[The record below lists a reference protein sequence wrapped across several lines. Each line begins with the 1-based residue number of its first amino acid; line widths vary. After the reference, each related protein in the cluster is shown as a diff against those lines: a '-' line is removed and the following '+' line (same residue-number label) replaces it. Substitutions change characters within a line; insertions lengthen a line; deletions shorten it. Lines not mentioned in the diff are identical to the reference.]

1 MSDIIRKP
9 ARQIVDPATALAEIG
24 GEDNPA
30 FLHAVLCQVGLPRSP
45 SEDRVFIRSSGS
57 ASLRLEAGQWFDG
70 RGWAD
75 MPLPSGTRPR
85 LVLFHVCSE
94 AVRARSPVVEVED
107 SVRAF
112 LRRLRIDTNGRHMK
126 AFRQQMLALA
136 ACRMQ
141 LGYKTADR
149 VVNLK
154 CDPIDEFEAWV
165 QTDDTGQ
172 RAMWPGVITLSGKFF
187 DTLVEHAVPLDPG
200 AIGELQNSA
209 LALDVYTWLA
219 HRLCRVRQNAGT
231 SVSWSAL
238 KGQFGQEYRSEK
250 DFKRELVSALAK
262 VLPVYPGAR
271 VEKIRGGL
279 RLMPSPP
286 PVRRKG
292 VVVALPD
299 PKVVLRS
306 DTKVALRSAP
316 EGSASVHGKVRV
328 TSGSAVGAT
337 APAEHRGALAI
348 NTAGIQPKAAEL
360 PKAPLISE
368 DALAQVRSVAPGWDK
383 YFLAARYTEWMKSR
397 EHPTNPDAAFL
408 GWVKRF
414 TKGKPPG

>member
-1 MSDIIRKP
+1 MSEIAKLPVAKP
-9 ARQIVDPATALAEIG
+9 APAELPGDE
-24 GEDNPA
+24 NPA

-45 SEDRVFIRSSGS
+45 LDERVFVRENGS
-57 ASLRLEAGQWFDG
+57 ASLRLDAGAWHNG
-70 RGWAD
+70 RTWED

-85 LVLFHVCSE
+85 LVLLHVCSE
-94 AVRARSPVVEVED
+94 AVRTRSPVVEVED

-126 AFRQQMLALA
+126 AFRRQMLALA
-136 ACRMQ
+136 VCRMQ
-141 LGYKTADR
+141 LGYRTADR

-154 CDPIDEFEAWV
+154 CDPIEEFEAWI
-165 QTDDTGQ
+165 QNDDNGQ
-172 RAMWPGVITLSGKFF
+172 RAMWPGVMTLSPKFF
-187 DTLVEHAVPLDPG
+187 DTLAEHAVPLDQG

-219 HRLCRVRQNAGT
+219 HRLCRVRQAGGAPVT
-231 SVSWSAL
+231 WAAL

-250 DFKRELVSALAK
+250 DFKRELVAALKK

-286 PVRRKG
+286 PVKRKG
-292 VVVALPD
+292 VVVALPASGD
-299 PKVVLRS
+299 NTLRKQLGPLREPEATIVPQIKLAAVL
-306 DTKVALRSAP
+306 P
-316 EGSASVHGKVRV
+316 E
-328 TSGSAVGAT
+328 
-337 APAEHRGALAI
+337 P
-348 NTAGIQPKAAEL
+348 
-360 PKAPLISE
+360 PLISE

-383 YFLAARYTEWMKSR
+383 YFLAARYQEWMQGKER
-397 EHPTNPDAAFL
+397 PKHPDAAFL

-414 TKGKPPG
+414 TKGKAPG

>member
-1 MSDIIRKP
+1 MVDKIAKLSRDAKVP
-9 ARQIVDPATALAEIG
+9 AVDLVEVAG
-24 GEDNPA
+24 DDNPA

-45 SEDRVFIRSSGS
+45 IDERHFTRTSGS
-57 ASLRLEAGQWFDG
+57 ASLRLDAGQWFDG
-70 RGWAD
+70 RTWED

-94 AVRARSPVVEVED
+94 AVRTRSPVVEVED

-126 AFRQQMLALA
+126 AFRRQMLALA

-165 QTDDTGQ
+165 QTDDDGQ

-187 DTLVEHAVPLDPG
+187 DTLAEHAVPLDPG

-219 HRLCRVRQNAGT
+219 HRLCRVRQNAGA

-250 DFKRELVSALAK
+250 DFKRELVGALAK

-279 RLMPSPP
+279 RLLPSPP
-286 PVRRKG
+286 PVKRRG
-292 VVVALPD
+292 VVVTIPDASKVNGLAQMAPMAAIVPPMAGVTRAAKAAVLPD
-299 PKVVLRS
+299 
-306 DTKVALRSAP
+306 
-316 EGSASVHGKVRV
+316 
-328 TSGSAVGAT
+328 
-337 APAEHRGALAI
+337 
-348 NTAGIQPKAAEL
+348 
-360 PKAPLISE
+360 APLISE
-368 DALAQVRSVAPGWDK
+368 DALAQVRVVAPGWDK
-383 YFLAARYTEWMKSR
+383 YFLAARYQEWMKGK
-397 EHPTNPDAAFL
+397 EHPQNPDAAFL
-408 GWVKRF
+408 GWVKKF
-414 TKGKPPG
+414 TKGKAPG

>member
-1 MSDIIRKP
+1 MVEKIAKLSRDTKAP
-9 ARQIVDPATALAEIG
+9 AVDLVEVAGDE
-24 GEDNPA
+24 NPA

-45 SEDRVFIRSSGS
+45 VDERHFTRTSGS
-57 ASLRLEAGQWFDG
+57 ASLRLDAGQWFDG
-70 RGWAD
+70 RTWED

-94 AVRARSPVVEVED
+94 AVRTRSPVVEVED

-126 AFRQQMLALA
+126 AFRRQMLALA

-141 LGYKTADR
+141 LGYKIADR

-165 QTDDTGQ
+165 QTDDDGQ

-187 DTLVEHAVPLDPG
+187 DTLAEHAVPLDPG

-219 HRLCRVRQNAGT
+219 HRLCRVRQNGGA

-238 KGQFGQEYRSEK
+238 KGQFGQEYRTEK
-250 DFKRELVSALAK
+250 DFKRELVGALAK

-271 VEKIRGGL
+271 VDKIRGGL

-299 PKVVLRS
+299 SEKPGLSLAPIKEIPAPK
-306 DTKVALRSAP
+306 
-316 EGSASVHGKVRV
+316 
-328 TSGSAVGAT
+328 
-337 APAEHRGALAI
+337 
-348 NTAGIQPKAAEL
+348 KAAEI
-360 PKAPLISE
+360 PPAPLISE

-383 YFLAARYTEWMKSR
+383 YFLAARYREWMKGR
-397 EHPTNPDAAFL
+397 EHPNNPDAAFL

-414 TKGKPPG
+414 TKGKPPA

>member
-1 MSDIIRKP
+1 MAETIAKLPTRVSQG
-9 ARQIVDPATALAEIG
+9 AAVDLESLAGDE
-24 GEDNPA
+24 NPA

-45 SEDRVFIRSSGS
+45 IEDRTFIRSSGS

-70 RGWAD
+70 RGWED

-94 AVRARSPVVEVED
+94 AVRTRSPVVEVED

-126 AFRQQMLALA
+126 AFRRQMLALA

-165 QTDDTGQ
+165 QTDDDGQ

-187 DTLVEHAVPLDPG
+187 DTLAEHAVPLDAS
-200 AIGELQNSA
+200 AIGTLQNSA

-219 HRLCRVRQNAGT
+219 HRLCRVRQNSGA

-238 KGQFGQEYRSEK
+238 KGQFGQEYRTEK
-250 DFKRELVSALAK
+250 DFKRELVGALGK

-286 PVRRKG
+286 PVKRKG
-292 VVVALPD
+292 VVVALPEPESVKARSKPGAVASESFLT
-299 PKVVLRS
+299 PK
-306 DTKVALRSAP
+306 
-316 EGSASVHGKVRV
+316 
-328 TSGSAVGAT
+328 
-337 APAEHRGALAI
+337 
-348 NTAGIQPKAAEL
+348 KAAEM
-360 PKAPLISE
+360 PCAPLISE

-383 YFLAARYTEWMKSR
+383 YFLAARYREWMKGK
-397 EHPTNPDAAFL
+397 EHPAHPDAAFL

-414 TKGKPPG
+414 TKGKAP